1 MKMRQGPCQ
10 VGGWMDGERKRERDE
25 SIVVRI
31 MNSFI
36 QQVFSEQLLCA
47 KETHD
52 PIPNVTEH
60 THFPVSQ
67 AST

>member
-1 MKMRQGPCQ
+1 
-10 VGGWMDGERKRERDE
+10 
-25 SIVVRI
+25 